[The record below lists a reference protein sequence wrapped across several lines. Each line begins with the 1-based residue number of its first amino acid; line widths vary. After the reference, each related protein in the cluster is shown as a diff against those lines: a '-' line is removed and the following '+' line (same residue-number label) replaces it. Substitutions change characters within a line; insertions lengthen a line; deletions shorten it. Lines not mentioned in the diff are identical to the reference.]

1 MNQKMLA
8 SFLVEDVVR
17 RLEIPATMGSVSQI
31 RLCAAMD
38 APS

>member
-17 RLEIPATMGSVSQI
+17 RLEFPAPVDSVSQL